1 MAKSKF
7 YPSKSLGKASDSL
20 NERNFYES
28 DEPIKKEADQQT
40 IWPLILMI
48 AIFIFL
54 GIRLFNL
61 QVKEGYVNL
70 RLAEGN
76 RIKNI
81 PVPGARGKIV
91 DKNGEV
97 LVSNEASYQLITR
110 ISKVSDV
117 EKIDPA
123 LLSIIDLSRDE
134 VKDSIERQL
143 GSGFTILQEQMG
155 REEALLIK
163 SKLPVYG
170 EFEINPTFKR
180 VYNEP
185 SLAHVLGY
193 VGRVS
198 EEQQS
203 AKLIAAING
212 ISGKSGIEKIYDDLL
227 QGVPGNHKAEI
238 DAGNRLVRFLS
249 KEEPQIGQTVK
260 TSIDLNL
267 QRFAYARLKE
277 ETDKLN
283 TQGALVA
290 LDPRDGGVLAM
301 VSLPLYDNG
310 KISSGITQNE
320 LEDIFNNPSKPFLN
334 RAVSGVYP
342 SGSTIK
348 PFIASTALN
357 DGIVSENTSF
367 ETPPFIKIGQ
377 WVFPDWKDH
386 GLTDIR
392 RAIAE
397 SNNIFFYALGGG
409 WGPIPNG
416 LGPEGMKK
424 GLEKFGYG
432 KKSGIDL
439 TGEEEGFLPTPEW
452 KKRTTGENWYIG
464 NTYNM
469 AIGQG
474 DLLVTPLQ
482 IANATAMIANSGKLF
497 TPHVV
502 SEVLS
507 ADKKVADPLVKKKMI
522 SENAF
527 SDNILSIVRDGMH
540 QTVTSGSAYTI
551 FGDDFPVDVSA
562 KTGTAQFGTEDKTH
576 AWFTSFAPSD
586 NPEIVISVLIEGGGE
601 GYQTAAPVARDVLK
615 WWNEN
620 KQL

>member
-7 YPSKSLGKASDSL
+7 YPSKTLGKASDDL

-28 DEPIKKEADQQT
+28 DEPIKKEADQKT
-40 IWPLILMI
+40 LWPLLLMA
-48 AIFIFL
+48 AIFVFL
-54 GIRLFNL
+54 GFRLFNL

-110 ISKVSDV
+110 ISKVSEV
-117 EKIDPA
+117 EKIDPS
-123 LLSIIDLSRDE
+123 LLSIIGLSKDE
-134 VKDSIERQL
+134 VKDSIEKQT
-143 GSGFTILQEQMG
+143 GSGFTILKEQMG
-155 REEALLIK
+155 REEALLVK

-170 EFEINPTFKR
+170 EFEISPTFKR

-185 SLAHVLGY
+185 SLAHELGY

-198 EEQQS
+198 EEEQS
-203 AKLIAAING
+203 SKLIAAING
-212 ISGKSGIEKIYDDLL
+212 ITGKSGIEKIYDDLL
-227 QGVPGNHKAEI
+227 QGVPGNHKAEV

-267 QRFAYARLKE
+267 QRFAYTRLKE

-283 TQGALVA
+283 TQGVLVA
-290 LDPRDGGVLAM
+290 LDPRDGGILAM
-301 VSLPLYDNG
+301 VSLPLYDNS
-310 KISSGITQNE
+310 KISSGITQDE

-334 RAVSGVYP
+334 RAISGVYP
-342 SGSTIK
+342 TGSTIK

-357 DGIVSENTSF
+357 DGIVSEDTAF
-367 ETPPFIKIGQ
+367 ETPPFIEIGQ

-386 GLTDIR
+386 GYTDIR

-409 WGPIPNG
+409 WGPISNG

-424 GLEKFGYG
+424 GLEKFGFG
-432 KKSGIDL
+432 KKTGIDL
-439 TGEEEGFLPTPEW
+439 TGEGDGFLPTPEW

-482 IANATAMIANSGKLF
+482 IANATALIANSGKLF

-507 ADKKVADPLVKKKMI
+507 SDKKVADPLVKKKMI

-527 SDNILSIVRDGMH
+527 SDSTLGIVRDGMR
-540 QTVTSGSAYTI
+540 QTVASGSAYTV
-551 FGDDFPVDVSA
+551 FGDDFPIEVSA

-586 NPEIVISVLIEGGGE
+586 SPEIVISVLIEGGGE
-601 GYQTAAPVARDVLK
+601 GYQTAAPVARDVLR
-615 WWNEN
+615 WWSEN
-620 KQL
+620 KQD